1 MIKPDIEKIYKI
13 LKELPGTSVKVEFED
28 EVGETLS
35 TPYYIYLKSEFLDGQ
50 LGYREDLEANPLIG
64 NQEGDWQE
72 SWFVIGYDEEIGGDP
87 LFIDIA
93 NVDYP
98 VFTAEHGMG
107 EWDALEMYDSLK
119 EFVEDVT

>member
-1 MIKPDIEKIYKI
+1 MIKPDIERIYKI

-28 EVGETLS
+28 EVGEILF

-50 LGYREDLEANPLIG
+50 LGYREDLEANSLIG

-72 SWFVIGYDEEIGGDP
+72 NWFVIGYDEEIGGDP
-87 LFIDIA
+87 LCIDIA
-93 NVDYP
+93 NDDYP
-98 VFTAEHGMG
+98 VFTAEHGIG
-107 EWDALEMYDSLK
+107 EWDALEMYASLE